1 MMDFNQ
7 ILLFAGLGLLV
18 LVILFALWG
27 FLGGLKRELKC
38 IAVFIVLLVLFWLVF
53 GDEATLLNAKYG
65 QSIAKAMNI
74 NDNSITTVWD
84 AILAYA
90 RLNIPNG
97 KVLLVEGKET
107 YTLFYAVVSCLA
119 RAIGL
124 IVGTIAVVVICPII
138 RLITHIIGLIINGS
152 KKRKALAKAAAGSET
167 EAGVEETEEKDSEQV
182 VMTSSEKGVDEA
194 VIVKEANE
202 IPQKPKGKRRWWG
215 AFAATLKGIFL
226 IIVLFTPISGLCNV
240 LNTATPETQAML
252 DDLASGK
259 DNKKNT
265 ANSDSAIDMLF
276 EFSKAY
282 ENSGIGKFVEG
293 SSYFFGKSFSE
304 SMFNNITRIETKNQI
319 LNLGDELST
328 LVKAANELNGK
339 TDIESLTDEEVARV
353 MDALKNSKL
362 LVEVMPVAI
371 EYAYEID
378 DIKKLI
384 SDANQAAAFLDLRY
398 NNWKSD
404 LSIILDTV
412 KEAYKLDIFPL
423 KDFNYLTMD
432 SDQLRKAL
440 NVFSNAE
447 VSGKALEIAS
457 NIATKLD
464 VVKEKVGDITIS
476 NLLTIDWAK
485 EINTLVDAYEL
496 FQKFGIDTFK
506 DFDFNAFI
514 KEVLN
519 TETEKNT
526 AFELVD
532 KVLDLQIL
540 ETALVPTAVG
550 YLSKQEKFSE
560 ILADANQTNEFAE
573 LGKVVSINDIRTLV
587 HSAKLATNAV
597 DFTDYPNINVD
608 YFAID
613 ETVLRDTVNELAR
626 IASLNQIAQVGSKI
640 ALSIDGI
647 SIKRF
652 LVAL

>member
-152 KKRKALAKAAAGSET
+152 KKRKALAKVAAGSET

-240 LNTATPETQAML
+240 LNTATP
-252 DDLASGK
+252 
-259 DNKKNT
+259 
-265 ANSDSAIDMLF
+265 
-276 EFSKAY
+276 
-282 ENSGIGKFVEG
+282 
-293 SSYFFGKSFSE
+293 
-304 SMFNNITRIETKNQI
+304 
-319 LNLGDELST
+319 
-328 LVKAANELNGK
+328 
-339 TDIESLTDEEVARV
+339 
-353 MDALKNSKL
+353 
-362 LVEVMPVAI
+362 
-371 EYAYEID
+371 
-378 DIKKLI
+378 
-384 SDANQAAAFLDLRY
+384 
-398 NNWKSD
+398 
-404 LSIILDTV
+404 
-412 KEAYKLDIFPL
+412 
-423 KDFNYLTMD
+423 
-432 SDQLRKAL
+432 
-440 NVFSNAE
+440 
-447 VSGKALEIAS
+447 
-457 NIATKLD
+457 
-464 VVKEKVGDITIS
+464 
-476 NLLTIDWAK
+476 
-485 EINTLVDAYEL
+485 
-496 FQKFGIDTFK
+496 
-506 DFDFNAFI
+506 
-514 KEVLN
+514 
-519 TETEKNT
+519 
-526 AFELVD
+526 
-532 KVLDLQIL
+532 
-540 ETALVPTAVG
+540 
-550 YLSKQEKFSE
+550 
-560 ILADANQTNEFAE
+560 
-573 LGKVVSINDIRTLV
+573 
-587 HSAKLATNAV
+587 
-597 DFTDYPNINVD
+597 
-608 YFAID
+608 
-613 ETVLRDTVNELAR
+613 
-626 IASLNQIAQVGSKI
+626 
-640 ALSIDGI
+640 
-647 SIKRF
+647 
-652 LVAL
+652 